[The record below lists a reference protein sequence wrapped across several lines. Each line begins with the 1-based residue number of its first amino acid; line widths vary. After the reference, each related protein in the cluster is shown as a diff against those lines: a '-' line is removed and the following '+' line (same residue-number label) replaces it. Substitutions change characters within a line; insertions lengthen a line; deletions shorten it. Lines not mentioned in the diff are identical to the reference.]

1 MKANPSI
8 LEQCRN
14 YISTGDTDKAIQI
27 LLDQIGKT
35 DKNLILVSSRWKTL
49 QKNKIGGVI
58 SGDDYLTNKGVI
70 DDSILTIL
78 DIIESEESHEKS
90 KISRSITANRQSN
103 TIWIA
108 TTIIA
113 LILVFSVVSCHLSV
127 CKCRLLVVG

>member
-14 YISTGDTDKAIQI
+14 YISNGDTDKAIQI

-113 LILVFSVVSCHLSV
+113 LILVFSVVSCQLSV
-127 CKCRLLVVG
+127 S